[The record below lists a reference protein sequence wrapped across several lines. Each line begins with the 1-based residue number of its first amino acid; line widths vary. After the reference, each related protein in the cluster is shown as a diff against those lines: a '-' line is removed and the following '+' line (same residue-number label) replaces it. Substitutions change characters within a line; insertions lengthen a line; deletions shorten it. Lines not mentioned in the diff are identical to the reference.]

1 MTLRSLSRAG
11 TLAVAAILSACSS
24 MTEVGIVAQ
33 PKISTIFI
41 NGEKQGS
48 GKRLYVFDFDKH
60 PRAVLQAT
68 AYGYR
73 PHKEIWTA
81 ETLEKHL
88 SQFGKLEITLE
99 QER

>member
-1 MTLRSLSRAG
+1 MNRLPHPRAT
-11 TLAVAAILSACSS
+11 TLAGLAFLGACSS
-24 MTEVGIVAQ
+24 VTEVGIVAQ
-33 PKISTIFI
+33 PKVASIYI

-73 PHKEIWTA
+73 PHTEIWTA
-81 ETLEKHL
+81 ETLDKHL
-88 SQFGKLEITLE
+88 SQFAKLEIILE